1 MGINY
6 QMSKHGRCNVCA
18 IVVVNVL
25 VKPNGNAS
33 LVNKPLAPVIPVD
46 IATVRGASIMKLKN
60 G

>member
-1 MGINY
+1 
-6 QMSKHGRCNVCA
+6 
-18 IVVVNVL
+18 